1 MDYQAEDADGDEWR
15 GQVHVMAGSALD
27 ADRVEIV
34 IHKQNGELA
43 HVNVSNSSLSR
54 NRLSAAEQPANV
66 VEVLVPA
73 VLQRKDETPFP
84 GRIGLLFGREE
95 AGGDWI
101 FLGGA
106 IHDLPPRTPLAPLP
120 L

>member
-1 MDYQAEDADGDEWR
+1 MSSR
-15 GQVHVMAGSALD
+15 VIALILFG
-27 ADRVEIV
+27 AVLLFVPACDR
-34 IHKQNGELA
+34 KKK
-43 HVNVSNSSLSR
+43 
-54 NRLSAAEQPANV
+54 
-66 VEVLVPA
+66 EVLVPA